1 MRDYGFTYDF
11 DSFKRKIIDYVS
23 DYFGEDYTVEEAE
36 CVKNNDMAFHGISL
50 RHKDRNIAPIIYLDE
65 LFQIYCNG
73 ESIGE
78 IADTVI
84 NHLRIYGNVKNV
96 KLDGID
102 NYEAVK
108 KRLGVKLLNR
118 SLNSLYMEKKV
129 YVEYMDLIIV
139 FFVEYEDLCI
149 GRGIIGVTPNMLSI
163 WDVDTETLLRDAT
176 ENMKKNYPVEFTS
189 VVDLLIR
196 EYKKKTEDENN
207 IMREDIKDLVDQLT
221 MVSTSDRQ
229 MYVLT
234 NERHN
239 LGASTILYP
248 DTLSKVGSVLNSD
261 FYLLPSSIHEIIIVP
276 DNGYVDEEAMNNM
289 IRSVNSEHIAPD
301 EILSDHMYLYHRV
314 NQVLEPIGSMAIEA

>member
-1 MRDYGFTYDF
+1 
-11 DSFKRKIIDYVS
+11 
-23 DYFGEDYTVEEAE
+23 
-36 CVKNNDMAFHGISL
+36 
-50 RHKDRNIAPIIYLDE
+50 
-65 LFQIYCNG
+65 
-73 ESIGE
+73 
-78 IADTVI
+78 
-84 NHLRIYGNVKNV
+84 
-96 KLDGID
+96 
-102 NYEAVK
+102 
-108 KRLGVKLLNR
+108 
-118 SLNSLYMEKKV
+118 MEKKV

-196 EYKKKTEDENN
+196 EYKKKAEDENN